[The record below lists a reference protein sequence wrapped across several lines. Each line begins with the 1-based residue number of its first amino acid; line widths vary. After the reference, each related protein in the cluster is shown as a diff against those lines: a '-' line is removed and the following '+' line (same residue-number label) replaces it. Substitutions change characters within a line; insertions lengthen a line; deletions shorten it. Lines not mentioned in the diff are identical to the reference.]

1 MNKLDLFKR
10 MVLVSDG
17 EVVTTSRKVAEVFVK
32 NHKDVLRAINQLEC
46 SSDFRERNFA
56 LSQYSQ
62 KMPTGGSKQVNEY
75 LITKDGMT
83 FLVMGFKGKEAAK
96 FKEAYINA
104 FNWMSDNLKSR
115 DELSRKINDFT
126 KREAISVS
134 NGSLHGRGLAQRRRE
149 KAKLA
154 VELKE
159 LQEKAQMSLPELPE
173 VSERGDAGWKGYA
186 ESVVTRKGIVNAV
199 H

>member
-17 EVVTTSRKVAEVFVK
+17 EVITTSKIIADVFGKQHYNVIRDIKGLDCDDEFAKLNFEVCFENNDLQNGK
-32 NHKDVLRAINQLEC
+32 AQPYYN
-46 SSDFRERNFA
+46 
-56 LSQYSQ
+56 
-62 KMPTGGSKQVNEY
+62 
-75 LITKDGMT
+75 ITKDGAT
-83 FLVMGFKGKEAAK
+83 YLIMGYRGKRAAEFKQ
-96 FKEAYINA
+96 AYIRA

-159 LQEKAQMSLPELPE
+159 LQEKAQMSLPDLQVMSDKLHP
-173 VSERGDAGWKGYA
+173 VRG
-186 ESVVTRKGIVNAV
+186 INAV

>member
-1 MNKLDLFKR
+1 MNKLDLFKK

-17 EVVTTSRKVAEVFVK
+17 EAVTTSRKIAEVFGK
-32 NHKDVLRAINQLEC
+32 NHKDVLRAINNLEC
-46 SSDFRERNFA
+46 SDDFRERSFA
-56 LSQYSQ
+56 LCFENNDLQNGKSLKYYQ
-62 KMPTGGSKQVNEY
+62 
-75 LITKDGMT
+75 ITKDGMA

-104 FNWMSDNLKSR
+104 FNWMADNLKSR
-115 DELSRKINDFT
+115 DELSKKINDFT

-134 NGSLHGRGLAQRRRE
+134 NGSMHGRGLAQRRRE

-159 LQEKAQMSLPELPE
+159 LQEKAQMSLPELPG
-173 VSERGDAGWKGYA
+173 V
-186 ESVVTRKGIVNAV
+186 SVV